1 MYKMKEVCQLT
12 GLTEKAIRIYM
23 DQKLVE
29 PKIEEGIHRKAY
41 YFMEKDIER
50 LKDISAL
57 RGAGFSIA
65 EIKQM
70 LECTANIP
78 LLVEEKETVIAAEI
92 RQRLD
97 VQEALKHL
105 TIQEHS
111 DVTKLADAVKPRS
124 TYAKE
129 TPRKRMSRKK
139 KWLILLMIAGIILR
153 LIYGVAGIAG
163 VLIQLSSVGLVFGI
177 IAVIFAIRYAMCSRQ
192 DRKRECCGIGKIT
205 AIVENGKVEEY
216 IGVQERNTFQN
227 IIAYLVFGMF
237 GEGLWDMLRPD
248 CWYPVISYQPKEEQV
263 HLATVRYGCFK
274 SDWKIGESVEIA
286 WEEDREQLVYICNG
300 QALRKKA
307 FAYFMLGL
315 LLLGMSEISIIQL
328 FDKKENN
335 LQTSAT
341 AEMQGLRY
349 PENAD
354 CVIVEQD
361 GKCYEL
367 NEEEKDVLRLLF
379 QEAKSG
385 EGEYYYSVNFGE
397 GMASVH
403 FYQGEEEIETF
414 TAGNFSYI
422 LTGDYMLYMV
432 MPIQIEYNGT
442 QLGDTNYI
450 AGFLNRFAAKVRQRH
465 LTAEILDS
473 ISDEEHLKDFRLLL
487 ENAENFDGTYDK
499 QDSWQFLLSKTGY
512 ETCFGVPEGESERG
526 ELEII
531 LQDGKFTA
539 AKLMQYRYNEIGETE
554 ILSQKDWQI
563 Y

>member
-29 PKIEEGIHRKAY
+29 PKTEEGLHRKAY

-57 RGAGFSIA
+57 RSAGFSIA

-70 LECTANIP
+70 LECPANISS
-78 LLVEEKETVIAAEI
+78 LVEEKETILAAEI
-92 RQRLD
+92 QQRLD

-111 DVTKLADAVKPRS
+111 DVAKLADAVKPRS

-139 KWLILLMIAGIILR
+139 KWLIIVIIAGIILR
-153 LIYGVAGIAG
+153 LIYGTTGMAG
-163 VLIQLSSVGLVFGI
+163 VLIQLSSIGLVFGV
-177 IAVIFAIRYAMCSRQ
+177 IAVIFAIRYVMYSRQ
-192 DRKRECCGIGKIT
+192 DRKRACCGIGKIT
-205 AIVENGKVEEY
+205 AVVENGKVEEY

-263 HLATVRYGCFK
+263 HLATVRYGGFK
-274 SDWKIGESVEIA
+274 SDWKIGESVDIA

-307 FAYFMLGL
+307 FAYFMLGF
-315 LLLGMSEISIIQL
+315 LLLGMSGISIVQL
-328 FDKKENN
+328 FDQKENN
-335 LQTSAT
+335 LQTPAT

-354 CVIVEQD
+354 RVMVEQD
-361 GKCYEL
+361 GTSYEL
-367 NEEEKDVLRLLF
+367 NEEEKDVLKFLL

-403 FYQGEEEIETF
+403 FYQGKEEIETF

-450 AGFLNRFAAKVRQRH
+450 AGFLNQFAAKVRQRH
-465 LTAEILDS
+465 VTAEILEN
-473 ISDEEHLKDFRLLL
+473 ISDAEHLEDFKSLL
-487 ENAENFDGTYDK
+487 ENAENFDGAYDK
-499 QDSWQFLLSKTGY
+499 QDSWQFLLSESGY
-512 ETCFGVPEGESERG
+512 ETYFGAPEGESERG

-531 LQDGKFTA
+531 LQDGKPAA
-539 AKLMQYRYNEIGETE
+539 AKLMQYRYNEIGERE
-554 ILSQKDWQI
+554 LLSQKDWQI